1 MLDRG
6 DSLIMYSD
14 GLIERRGEVITHGM
28 ERLANTAI
36 VVARAG
42 WPDHPAVTFASML
55 SVEER
60 TDDVVVLCLSYT
72 GVSEERITD
81 LACGYVTGW
90 HVNAASRTG
99 GGEHARGAPLGGC
112 ASARSAGRGD
122 AGAPR
127 S

>member
-28 ERLANTAI
+28 ERLANTAT

-60 TDDVVVLCLSYT
+60 TDDVVVLCLNYT
-72 GVSEERITD
+72 GISRGAHIRP
-81 LACGYVTGW
+81 ASGYVT
-90 HVNAASRTG
+90 
-99 GGEHARGAPLGGC
+99 
-112 ASARSAGRGD
+112 
-122 AGAPR
+122 
-127 S
+127 